1 MRRLKNASELI
12 SAIAE
17 SLGARN
23 DSELADRLG
32 VSRQAISQVRKK
44 GQIPDKWI
52 IKTGEMGGMSLD
64 ELCFDEH
71 PEGDFVSIP
80 LVEATLAAGGGSFET
95 DGAVIDSFAFKR
107 DWVERKGRKE
117 DLVLMRASGDSM
129 EPAIFSGD
137 MLMVNKGQTR
147 IQQGMIYAVRVDDAL
162 YVKQIELHPG
172 DRLIMHSYNPKYSP
186 IEVDLKGDLADT
198 VRVLG
203 RVVWRCHDE

>member
-1 MRRLKNASELI
+1 MRRLKQCSELL
-12 SAIAE
+12 SAMTG

-23 DSELADRLG
+23 DSDLADRLG

-44 GQIPDKWI
+44 GQVPDKWL
-52 IKTGEMGGMSLD
+52 IKAGEMGVPLD
-64 ELCFDEH
+64 DLCFDEH
-71 PEGDFVSIP
+71 PEGDIVSIP
-80 LVEATLAAGGGSFET
+80 LVEATLAAGGGSFESG
-95 DGAVIDSFAFKR
+95 GAVIDSFAFKR
-107 DWVERKGRKE
+107 DWVAHKGRKE

-137 MLMVNKGQTR
+137 MLVVNLAQTR
-147 IQQGMIYAVRVDDAL
+147 IQQGMIYAIRIDDAL
-162 YVKQIELHPG
+162 YVKQVELHPG

-186 IEVDLKGDLADT
+186 IEVDLKGDLAET